1 MLYFPFIYFTTLLL
15 AVIRKRGFD
24 MSAYMIFIYAIS
36 SFFSII
42 LYNQNYDYDLVYFSK
57 IDISPLPTIIY
68 CGLITFCI
76 YPFYKYNSNR
86 LNISNI
92 APLKNS
98 TFFKGLIFIFISVFI
113 LIILLFY
120 DQIVFNLFIGDLGE
134 IRVDSY
140 NGMTTSITDS
150 LTGISRIIATIVMI
164 LGHSAYF
171 LIPLFFY
178 SLIINRKQIIFNC
191 LILLSSTSPILLGIL
206 YADRSNTFYWV
217 MLFVLCYIWFKKSF
231 SVRQKFYIKIIGSI
245 LLTVLIAYFI
255 AVTTSRFGERDAEAE
270 GSFIIYAGQPF
281 LNFCNLWNN
290 YYNPEWTL
298 SRIFPF
304 FNFFSEDKI
313 SVQDWNNIAYANTQM
328 NINVFY
334 TFLGLFLVDIGRVC
348 VFLFP
353 FIINRIANISV
364 RLRYSDQYL
373 RVSNIIITFS
383 IAIILQCGVISY
395 FYTNID
401 RYIGLIFFLSV
412 ALYMRKS
419 QH

>member
-1 MLYFPFIYFTTLLL
+1 
-15 AVIRKRGFD
+15 
-24 MSAYMIFIYAIS
+24 
-36 SFFSII
+36 
-42 LYNQNYDYDLVYFSK
+42 
-57 IDISPLPTIIY
+57 
-68 CGLITFCI
+68 
-76 YPFYKYNSNR
+76 
-86 LNISNI
+86 
-92 APLKNS
+92 
-98 TFFKGLIFIFISVFI
+98 
-113 LIILLFY
+113 
-120 DQIVFNLFIGDLGE
+120 
-134 IRVDSY
+134 
-140 NGMTTSITDS
+140 MTTSITDS

-255 AVTTSRFGERDAEAE
+255 AVTTSRFGERDAGAE

-304 FNFFSEDKI
+304 S
-313 SVQDWNNIAYANTQM
+313 
-328 NINVFY
+328 
-334 TFLGLFLVDIGRVC
+334 
-348 VFLFP
+348 
-353 FIINRIANISV
+353 
-364 RLRYSDQYL
+364 
-373 RVSNIIITFS
+373 TFS
-383 IAIILQCGVISY
+383 PR
-395 FYTNID
+395 T
-401 RYIGLIFFLSV
+401 
-412 ALYMRKS
+412 KS
-419 QH
+419 QFRIGTISLMQTHK